1 VGGMGGDRR
10 GEEGIGGGDDVKN
23 IGECVDVYAERSTR
37 DVGVIGHADGI
48 SRGCMSDGCAH
59 PAEGEGATILGA
71 RERSGGAIEEVIRTG
86 LLLCLEGLI
95 LVVLLL
101 VLLLGLFVVDG
112 VRAGCGE
119 RSAGLSRLGI

>member
-1 VGGMGGDRR
+1 
-10 GEEGIGGGDDVKN
+10 
-23 IGECVDVYAERSTR
+23 
-37 DVGVIGHADGI
+37 VIGRADKGLGF
-48 SRGCMSDGCAH
+48 SHGCMSD
-59 PAEGEGATILGA
+59 GEGATILGA
-71 RERSGGAIEEVIRTG
+71 GERNGGAVEEVIRTG

-119 RSAGLSRLGI
+119 RSAGLS

>member
-1 VGGMGGDRR
+1 MGVRIR
-10 GEEGIGGGDDVKN
+10 LRVKGDD
-23 IGECVDVYAERSTR
+23 S
-37 DVGVIGHADGI
+37 
-48 SRGCMSDGCAH
+48 S
-59 PAEGEGATILGA
+59 A
-71 RERSGGAIEEVIRTG
+71 RERSEGAIEEVIRTG

-119 RSAGLSRLGI
+119 RSAGLS

>member
-1 VGGMGGDRR
+1 
-10 GEEGIGGGDDVKN
+10 
-23 IGECVDVYAERSTR
+23 
-37 DVGVIGHADGI
+37 VIGRADGN
-48 SRGCMSDGCAH
+48 SRDYMSDGCAH
-59 PAEGEGATILGA
+59 PAEGGGATILGA
-71 RERSGGAIEEVIRTG
+71 RERCGGAIEEVIRTG

-119 RSAGLSRLGI
+119 RSAGLS